1 MDVSRELTAPRPAE
15 QPPAR
20 LVREHRAVSIC
31 HQTLMRAVDEQTLL
45 DDIRR
50 IVCQEAGY
58 RMAWVGFA
66 EHDEAKTVRPVASAG
81 FEEGYLERAVV
92 SWAETELGRG
102 PIGTAIRTGR
112 TVCLQDCVTD
122 PRGAP
127 WRAEALR
134 RGFRSVI
141 ALPLRNDNTTVFGS
155 LNIYSAE
162 SNAFTAEE
170 IRLLEELLGD
180 LAFGVTV
187 LRARAER
194 KRIDARLQANLRF
207 FECMDQINLAIQETN
222 DLERM
227 MRQVLDTTLS
237 IFGCD
242 RVWLM
247 YPCDADTATWRVPME
262 RTRPEYPG
270 ALAQGMEFPA
280 SPELVSVARTVL
292 ASGCPVSSIR
302 SPNKRRPTG

>member
-1 MDVSRELTAPRPAE
+1 
-15 QPPAR
+15 
-20 LVREHRAVSIC
+20 
-31 HQTLMRAVDEQTLL
+31 
-45 DDIRR
+45 
-50 IVCQEAGY
+50 
-58 RMAWVGFA
+58 
-66 EHDEAKTVRPVASAG
+66 
-81 FEEGYLERAVV
+81 
-92 SWAETELGRG
+92 
-102 PIGTAIRTGR
+102 
-112 TVCLQDCVTD
+112 
-122 PRGAP
+122 
-127 WRAEALR
+127 
-134 RGFRSVI
+134 VI

-170 IRLLEELLGD
+170 IRLLEEFSGD